1 MFSVLLWYVRLYS
14 LEHIGQRIVNW
25 QRVFRNMGSIPFGCF
40 DWTGNSGSL
49 AGGCSILAAAGVDT
63 ARPTG
68 GGGGGT
74 PLKAGCTGIDM
85 LDPRLWWWRSSRA

>member
-1 MFSVLLWYVRLYS
+1 
-14 LEHIGQRIVNW
+14 
-25 QRVFRNMGSIPFGCF
+25 MGSIPFGCF

-85 LDPRLWWWRSSRA
+85 LDPKVVVVEEQPSLI